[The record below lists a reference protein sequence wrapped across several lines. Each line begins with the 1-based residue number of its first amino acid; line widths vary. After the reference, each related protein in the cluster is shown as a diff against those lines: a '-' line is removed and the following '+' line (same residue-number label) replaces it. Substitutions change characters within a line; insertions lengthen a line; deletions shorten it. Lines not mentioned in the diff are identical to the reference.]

1 MFVSFSVGRSDNRK
15 SRFLIEAKIKE
26 QKIIKTA
33 SDFSASMD
41 INDNTKLIV
50 GDKIS
55 HSRFGIG
62 TIIDIQGDLITVKF
76 NDTRSTKTLDKNHSA
91 IRKWENNEN

>member
-1 MFVSFSVGRSDNRK
+1 
-15 SRFLIEAKIKE
+15 
-26 QKIIKTA
+26 
-33 SDFSASMD
+33 
-41 INDNTKLIV
+41 

-91 IRKWENNEN
+91 IRK